1 MYQQIS
7 LQVIWVSHFC
17 DFKSIL
23 QINYSSERDMGLGRN
38 STRIASR
45 KKTTNY
51 EYESESEESDTNWNE
66 RKAKKKL
73 SNGRNNGKNSKK
85 YT

>member
-1 MYQQIS
+1 
-7 LQVIWVSHFC
+7 
-17 DFKSIL
+17 
-23 QINYSSERDMGLGRN
+23 MGLGRN

-73 SNGRNNGKNSKK
+73 THGRNNGKNNKK
-85 YT
+85 YA

>member
-1 MYQQIS
+1 M
-7 LQVIWVSHFC
+7 QVIWVSN
-17 DFKSIL
+17 DFDSFQSIL
-23 QINYSSERDMGLGRN
+23 MIKLSSERDMGLGRN

-51 EYESESEESDTNWNE
+51 EYESESEEESDWNE
-66 RKAKKKL
+66 RKSKKKL